1 MSDKLVAVLDIG
13 KTHSRLDLFE
23 PAGSA
28 AVWSSRYC
36 NRILHTRAWR
46 ELDIGGIESWLLQS
60 LSSTPY
66 RDRIDIIVP
75 IAHGAAA
82 VLIDAN
88 GEVLTAPDYED
99 DCYER
104 ANPSY
109 EAARDPYRCTCSPTM
124 PLGLNLGRQWSFLQ
138 QFHPSLFDR
147 TAHLLLYPQ
156 FWAWRLS
163 GVLASEVTSLGCHSD
178 LWRPAEKAFST
189 LARESGWTQL
199 LPPLRAANDVL
210 GPVSSEIVR
219 ATGLDPR
226 CRVVCGIHDSNASYL
241 RFLKGRNRYEPFTV
255 VSSGTWTVV
264 MASQT
269 DLSRLR
275 EDRTMLA
282 NVNVVGEPVAT
293 ARFMGGREYAAIA
306 GCEDVPEAAAL
317 DSVLQR
323 FVMAYPGSGGK
334 DPVVKDAASIG
345 RAERVAL
352 ATLYCALMTDL
363 LIEQLGASGEVFVD
377 GPLGKN
383 RFFAPLLAALGENRR
398 VTLADASAPN
408 PGLWLAGVLQAE
420 TAAEEPAAVTESELP
435 VATVAALDS
444 YRDRWRGSFGPG

>member
-13 KTHSRLDLFE
+13 KTHSRLELFD

-28 AVWSSRYC
+28 AVWSSRYS
-36 NRILHTRAWR
+36 NRVIHTHPWR
-46 ELDIGGIESWLLQS
+46 ELDIDGIERWLLQS
-60 LSSTPY
+60 LSSTPH
-66 RDRIDIIVP
+66 RERIDIIIP

-82 VLIDAN
+82 VLIDEHGA
-88 GEVLTAPDYED
+88 VLAAPDYED
-99 DCYER
+99 SCYEQ
-104 ANPSY
+104 ANQTY
-109 EAARDPYRCTCSPTM
+109 ETARDPYRCTCSPTM
-124 PLGLNLGRQWSFLQ
+124 PLGLNLGRQWAFLQ

-147 TAHLLLYPQ
+147 AAHLLLYPQ

-163 GVLASEVTSLGCHSD
+163 GVLASEVTSLGCHTD

-189 LARESGWTQL
+189 LARKSGWTPL
-199 LPPLRAANDVL
+199 LPAVRSANDVL
-210 GPVSSEIVR
+210 GTVSSEIVR

-241 RFLKGRNRYEPFTV
+241 RFLKGKNRYEPFTV

-282 NVNVVGEPVAT
+282 NVNVAGEPVAT

-323 FVMAYPGSGGK
+323 SVMAHPPRDGNEPVIRDVGS
-334 DPVVKDAASIG
+334 VS

-377 GPLGKN
+377 GPLAKN

-408 PGLWLAGVLQAE
+408 PGLWLAGVLEPE
-420 TAAEEPAAVTESELP
+420 TAAEEPTAVPELELP
-435 VATVAALDS
+435 VATIAALDS
-444 YRDRWRGSFGPG
+444 YRDRWRAFALA

>member
-1 MSDKLVAVLDIG
+1 MSNKLVAVLDIG
-13 KTHSRLDLFE
+13 KTHSRLDLFD

-36 NRILHTRAWR
+36 NRVMHTQAWR
-46 ELDIGGIESWLLQS
+46 ELDIDGIERWLLES

-66 RDRIDIIVP
+66 RERIDIIVP

-82 VLIDAN
+82 VLIDEHGA
-88 GEVLTAPDYED
+88 VLTAPDYED
-99 DCYER
+99 ACYEQ
-104 ANPSY
+104 ANEIY
-109 EAARDPYRCTCSPTM
+109 DAARDPYRSTCSPSM

-138 QFHPSLFDR
+138 QFHPALFDR

-189 LARESGWTQL
+189 LAHESGWTRL
-199 LPPLRAANDVL
+199 LPAIRPANDIL
-210 GPVSSEIVR
+210 GPIGSGIVR
-219 ATGLDPR
+219 ATGLNPQ

-241 RFLKGRNRYEPFTV
+241 RFLKGRNRHEPFTV

-282 NVNVVGEPVAT
+282 NVNVAGDPVAT

-306 GCEDVPEAAAL
+306 GCEDVPEASAL
-317 DSVLQR
+317 DSILQR
-323 FVMAYPGSGGK
+323 FAMAHPSTDGK
-334 DPVVKDAASIG
+334 EPVLNDVGPMS

-363 LIEQLGASGEVFVD
+363 LIEQLGASGEVFID
-377 GPLGKN
+377 GPLAKN

-398 VTLADASAPN
+398 VTLADSSAPN
-408 PGLWLAGVLQAE
+408 PGLWLAGVLEAG
-420 TAAEEPAAVTESELP
+420 TAAEEPSGTPELELP

-444 YRDRWRGSFGPG
+444 YRDRWRGFARA